1 VKAIATYGIAVGALG
16 NSKGR
21 LMLRRM
27 IIMLAAV
34 GLVFAAIFGFQ
45 AFKAKMISK
54 AIADLRNPPQTVST
68 ITAATQKWQDQLEA
82 VGSTRAEKGAD
93 LSVQVSGIVRAI
105 HFQSGARVEQ
115 GTLLVELDA
124 SDDIAKLEAVK
135 ATTTLAQLNYDR
147 DSRLLKT
154 DAVSQQAVD
163 TDLANLKNNQ
173 AQVAQQQALVDF
185 KSLKAPFAGRLGI
198 RLVDLGQYIAAGTPM
213 VTLQHLDPI
222 YVDFFL
228 PQQALAKIRV
238 GQQVTA
244 KIDTWP
250 DTSFAGEIS
259 AINPLVNESTRNVQV
274 RATLK
279 NPEEKLLPG
288 MFATVDID
296 LGEPKDYVTLPK
308 TAIAYNSYGNIAYIV
323 ELKNEGKGTAHQIFV
338 KTGQTRGDQ
347 VAVIDGIKAGDIV
360 VTAGQTKLNDGS
372 PVVVNNEVTPPF
384 NASPKVSE
392 Q

>member
-1 VKAIATYGIAVGALG
+1 
-16 NSKGR
+16 
-21 LMLRRM
+21 MLRRM
-27 IIMLAAV
+27 VIMLAAV
-34 GLVFAAIFGFQ
+34 GMVFAVIFGFQ
-45 AFKAKMISK
+45 AFKAKMIAQ
-54 AIADLRNPPQTVST
+54 AIANLRNPPQTIST
-68 ITAATQKWQDQLEA
+68 ITAATQPWQDQLEA

-93 LSVQVSGIVRAI
+93 LSAQVPGIVKAI

-124 SDDIAKLEAVK
+124 SDDIAKLYALK
-135 ATTTLAQLNYDR
+135 ATTKLAQLNYDR

-154 DAVSQQAVD
+154 DAVSQQQVD
-163 TDLANLKNNQ
+163 TDLANLQNNQ

-185 KSLKAPFAGRLGI
+185 KSVKAPFAGRLGI
-198 RLVDLGQYIAAGTPM
+198 RMVDLGQYIAAGTAM

-228 PQQALAKIRV
+228 PQQALAKIKV

-250 DTSFAGEIS
+250 DATFAGEIS
-259 AINPLVNESTRNVQV
+259 AINPVVSASTRNVQV

-279 NPEEKLLPG
+279 NPDEKLLPG

-296 LGEPKDYVTLPK
+296 LGAPKDYVTLPK
-308 TAIAYNSYGNIAYIV
+308 TAISYNSYGNIAYV
-323 ELKNEGKGTAHQIFV
+323 VGLKSEGKGVAHQTFV

-347 VAVIDGIKAGDIV
+347 VAVLEGIKPGDVV
-360 VTAGQTKLNDGS
+360 VTAGQTKLNDGA
-372 PVVVNNEVTPPF
+372 PIVVNNEVTPPF
-384 NASPKVSE
+384 SANPHVSE
-392 Q
+392 E